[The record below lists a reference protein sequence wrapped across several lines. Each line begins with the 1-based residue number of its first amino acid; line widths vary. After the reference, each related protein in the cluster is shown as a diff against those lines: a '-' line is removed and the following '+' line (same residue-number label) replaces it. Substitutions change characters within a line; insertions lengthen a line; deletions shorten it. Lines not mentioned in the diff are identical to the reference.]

1 MSQDIPT
8 DGEMSRSSSIMTGH
22 SSPASSILSRP
33 SLMLTP
39 PDSNEAQEIQSPPT
53 GDFPSQVPVS
63 QESNASDHKAPNFGA
78 ILSRSYSLESNLNGE
93 GEVAEGAIDVPPQE
107 IKEAVLVGSRTAQL
121 RERESSQE
129 SGVGSG
135 SSSVV
140 EARRRE
146 DWDESRARTPK
157 AFADLQGVSSR
168 DTNATYEESLPSP
181 REAAEEIAGI
191 GGPTPKP
198 FWAHSSPKLSPQ
210 QIRPMAIKPSPPPA
224 AGNPPLRRLFGR
236 RRIESL
242 SGSKLSGDDS
252 TASHEGP
259 SGGTRSRE
267 SSKGGA
273 PSTTPSFWR
282 LGRKVSASDNGPTP
296 IVTAN
301 GAVHRHSMAPSDSS
315 ASGFSIDVPQS
326 RAGSSIAG
334 GSRPSSIVVPSEASH
349 GSRGKTTR
357 VKIRAGVGLQGQ
369 VGPRKAKV
377 SGGI

>member
-1 MSQDIPT
+1 
-8 DGEMSRSSSIMTGH
+8 MSRSSSVMTGD

-39 PDSNEAQEIQSPPT
+39 PDSNEAQEIQSPPVA
-53 GDFPSQVPVS
+53 DFPPQSPEDQDAHTVDRS
-63 QESNASDHKAPNFGA
+63 APNFGA
-78 ILSRSYSLESNLNGE
+78 ILGRSYSLESNLNAE
-93 GEVAEGAIDVPPQE
+93 GEVKEAAVDVQSRE
-107 IKEAVLVGSRTAQL
+107 TKEAVLMGSRTAQL
-121 RERESSQE
+121 RDRESSGE
-129 SGVGSG
+129 SGSG
-135 SSSVV
+135 PVA

-157 AFADLQGVSSR
+157 AFADLHGVSSR
-168 DTNATYEESLPSP
+168 DTGSTVGEPLPSP
-181 REAAEEIAGI
+181 REAAEEIAGT

-210 QIRPMAIKPSPPPA
+210 HVRPTAIKPSPSPA

-252 TASHEGP
+252 TTSHEGP
-259 SGGTRSRE
+259 SWGTRSRE
-267 SSKGGA
+267 SSKGGT
-273 PSTTPSFWR
+273 PSATPSFWR
-282 LGRKVSASDNGPTP
+282 LGRKVSASENGPSP
-296 IVTAN
+296 A
-301 GAVHRHSMAPSDSS
+301 ASDRAAHRHSVASSVSS

-334 GSRPSSIVVPSEASH
+334 GSRPSSIIVPSEVSH

-357 VKIRAGVGLQGQ
+357 VKIRAGVGLQGSA
-369 VGPRKAKV
+369 GPRKTKV
-377 SGGI
+377 S